1 MYLIQNIQR
10 GRELILFGKKQ
21 YKSKGLEELIHL
33 AQQDDLDAV
42 EEIVKRNQENIY
54 ASFYYLSN
62 NCEDILDL
70 TQEALLK
77 MARNIKKLKDATKFK
92 AWLNQIVTRLFYD
105 YIRSKNRKLKT
116 VPIDKKDDEEQ
127 DRFNVA
133 DVPCKEC
140 TPEQSSLNSELNC
153 IIERSIHK
161 LPDSFRLAIVLRE
174 FQGLSYE
181 EIAEITNTNVG
192 TVKSRIA
199 RARNKLQEE
208 LKAYIA

>member
-1 MYLIQNIQR
+1 
-10 GRELILFGKKQ
+10 LILFGKKQ
-21 YKSKGLEELIHL
+21 YKSKSLEELIHL

>member
-21 YKSKGLEELIHL
+21 YKSKSLEELIHL

-70 TQEALLK
+70 TQ
-77 MARNIKKLKDATKFK
+77 DATKFK

>member
-1 MYLIQNIQR
+1 M
-10 GRELILFGKKQ
+10 ILFGKKQ
-21 YKSKGLEELIHL
+21 YKSKSLEELIHL

-62 NCEDILDL
+62 DCEDLLDL

-77 MARNIKKLKDATKFK
+77 MARNIKKQKDATKFK

>member
-1 MYLIQNIQR
+1 M
-10 GRELILFGKKQ
+10 ILFGKKQ
-21 YKSKGLEELIHL
+21 YKSKSLEELIHL

-161 LPDSFRLAIVLRE
+161 LPDAFRLAIVLRE